1 MKTLIAALVA
11 LSLPAIAIAAPE
23 RLTIRIDGVDRQALV
38 FAPAQSAAAAPTL
51 FVYHGAGD
59 TAENFTIVG
68 LHEAWPEALVVY
80 MDGLSRG
87 PGEGGVFEARD
98 PSNGNR
104 DLKFFDS
111 MLAELHKR
119 FDIDDT
125 RVYATGFSNGAR
137 MVYLFWAKRPKVFAA
152 FAPVAGM
159 LSADVS
165 LTEPKPVFHV
175 AGRADRTNAFD
186 EQMKSVELAR
196 AVNLATGTP
205 VETYIHNG
213 GHYWPPDTTAR
224 IVAFLK
230 PKTLTR

>member
-1 MKTLIAALVA
+1 MKALAILLLA
-11 LSLPAIAIAAPE
+11 LALPAISNAAPE

-38 FAPAQSAAAAPTL
+38 FAPAKAATAAPTL

-59 TAENFTIVG
+59 TAENFTVIG

-87 PGEGGVFEARD
+87 PGQGGVFQARD
-98 PSNGNR
+98 ANNSNPE
-104 DLKFFDS
+104 LKFFDAT
-111 MLAELHKR
+111 LAELHKR
-119 FDIDDT
+119 FTVDDA

-137 MVYLFWAKRPKVFAA
+137 MVYLLWATRPKVFAA

-159 LSADVS
+159 LSAETT
-165 LTEPKPVFHV
+165 LAEPKPVLHV

-186 EQMKSVELAR
+186 EQMKSVALAR
-196 AVNLATGTP
+196 AANRATGTV
-205 VETYIHNG
+205 VETYLHDG

-224 IVAFLK
+224 IVAFLRTK
-230 PKTLTR
+230 SLAR